1 MRIVGLLL
9 LTISL
14 QSSAQ
19 IDNEYSCAHKS
30 QFERTL
36 HVGKRAGEADFY
48 GYNILYHKCFFEVN
62 PNRGSDLKGRVLFH
76 VNVEGDYDSLI
87 FDLKNELTIDSV
99 LHLGK
104 KTRFDHNID
113 KVKVFKNDG
122 TQWLEN
128 SIDSFEVYYHGNPA
142 SIIGGFGSYV
152 YDNHATGPVI
162 HTLSEP
168 YGAPFWW
175 PCKQTLYDKIDSIDI
190 FVYTD
195 SSFKSGS
202 NGLLVNTSYV
212 DSGYHLIH
220 WKHRYPI
227 TTYLVAIAVTN
238 YSEFT
243 DYAHFHNRNDS
254 MPVVNYV
261 FPQFLESAKEQAKV
275 TIPMLRLFDSLFIEY
290 PFMKEKYGHSQFT
303 WGGGMEHQ
311 TMSFMVNFSFDLI
324 AHELAHQWFGNV
336 ITCASWNDL
345 WLNEGFATYLTALT
359 HEYLIS
365 SEDFKNQ
372 MRGMRGSITSD
383 PNGAVYPSD
392 TSRVNVLF
400 NGRLRYQKGAW
411 LLHMLRHKIGDS
423 LFYEGNRRY
432 LNTLKVKGF
441 ATTQDYKNIMQQV
454 SGQDLELF
462 FYQWFY
468 GEGHPNLKIN
478 WRQRANQVK
487 VEISQTPSNVN
498 VPFWRIPVPILF
510 ANGSDSQLIIFYP
523 DSLNKVYNIELP
535 FSADTA
541 IWDPEVSVLAKTS
554 IGGVNLDK
562 IQEDEI
568 VVFPNPGQGEFKLV
582 SRNPNI
588 NQVEVYNSL
597 GQLVLNEDF
606 YGVQNCDISS
616 KSLSDGVFYIRIYT
630 DNFVYLKIWS
640 CVK

>member
-1 MRIVGLLL
+1 MRVIAFLFFAS
-9 LTISL
+9 ISIL
-14 QSSAQ
+14 QAQ
-19 IDNEYSCAHKS
+19 IEDAFSCAYKA
-30 QFERTL
+30 QFERRL
-36 HVGKRAGEADFY
+36 NIGKRANNIEFY
-48 GYNILYHKCFFEVN
+48 GYDIRYHRCFWELN
-62 PNRGSDLKGRVLFH
+62 PNQGSNIKGKVLFQFKI
-76 VNVEGDYDSLI
+76 EQDCDSII
-87 FDLKNELTIDSV
+87 FDLNNELRIDSII
-99 LHLGK
+99 HFGI
-104 KTRFDHNID
+104 KTRFDRDGD
-113 KVKVFKNDG
+113 KVKVFRSNGEIWKKD
-122 TQWLEN
+122 L
-128 SIDSFEVYYHGNPA
+128 IDSFQVYYGGNPA
-142 SIIGGFGSYV
+142 SISGGFGAYV

-175 PCKQTLYDKIDSIDI
+175 PCKQTLNDKIDSIDI
-190 FVYTD
+190 YVYTD
-195 SSFKSGS
+195 SSFKAGS
-202 NGLLVNTSYV
+202 NGVLV
-212 DSGYHLIH
+212 DSKYTDTGYHLIH

-243 DYAHFHNRNDS
+243 DYVHFHNRLDS
-254 MPVVNYV
+254 LPIVNYV
-261 FPQFLESAKEQAKV
+261 FPQFLESSKTQAKV
-275 TIPMLRLFDSLFIEY
+275 TVPMLRLFDSLFVEY
-290 PFMKEKYGHSQFT
+290 PFTKEKYGHSQFT

-324 AHELAHQWFGNV
+324 AHELAHQWFGNL

-365 SEDFKNQ
+365 DEDFKNQ
-372 MRGMRGSITSD
+372 MRGMRGSITAD
-383 PNGAVYPSD
+383 PNGAVFPSD
-392 TSRVNVLF
+392 TSIVNVLF

-423 LFYEGNRRY
+423 LFYEGNRQY
-432 LNTLKVKGF
+432 INALKEKGF
-441 ATTQDYKNIMQQV
+441 GTTDEYKNIMQQV
-454 SGQDLELF
+454 SGVDLDLF
-462 FYQWFY
+462 FNQWFF

-478 WRQRANQVK
+478 WRQRANDVK
-487 VEISQTPSNVN
+487 VEITQSPSNN
-498 VPFWRIPVPILF
+498 SVPFWKIPVPLLF
-510 ANGSDSQLIIFYP
+510 SNKTQTKLITFYP
-523 DSLNKVYNIELP
+523 DSLQQSFEIKLP

-554 IGGVNLDK
+554 LGGVNLDK

-568 VVFPNPGQGEFKLV
+568 VVFPNPGQGKFKLV

-597 GQLVLNEDF
+597 GQLVLKDEF

>member
-1 MRIVGLLL
+1 
-9 LTISL
+9 
-14 QSSAQ
+14 
-19 IDNEYSCAHKS
+19 
-30 QFERTL
+30 
-36 HVGKRAGEADFY
+36 
-48 GYNILYHKCFFEVN
+48 
-62 PNRGSDLKGRVLFH
+62 
-76 VNVEGDYDSLI
+76 
-87 FDLKNELTIDSV
+87 
-99 LHLGK
+99 
-104 KTRFDHNID
+104 
-113 KVKVFKNDG
+113 
-122 TQWLEN
+122 
-128 SIDSFEVYYHGNPA
+128 
-142 SIIGGFGSYV
+142 
-152 YDNHATGPVI
+152 
-162 HTLSEP
+162 
-168 YGAPFWW
+168 
-175 PCKQTLYDKIDSIDI
+175 
-190 FVYTD
+190 
-195 SSFKSGS
+195 
-202 NGLLVNTSYV
+202 
-212 DSGYHLIH
+212 
-220 WKHRYPI
+220 
-227 TTYLVAIAVTN
+227 
-238 YSEFT
+238 
-243 DYAHFHNRNDS
+243 
-254 MPVVNYV
+254 
-261 FPQFLESAKEQAKV
+261 
-275 TIPMLRLFDSLFIEY
+275 
-290 PFMKEKYGHSQFT
+290 
-303 WGGGMEHQ
+303 
-311 TMSFMVNFSFDLI
+311 
-324 AHELAHQWFGNV
+324 
-336 ITCASWNDL
+336 
-345 WLNEGFATYLTALT
+345 
-359 HEYLIS
+359 
-365 SEDFKNQ
+365 

-432 LNTLKVKGF
+432 LNALKVKGF

-510 ANGSDSQLIIFYP
+510 ANGSDSQLITFYP
-523 DSLNKVYNIELP
+523 DSLNKVYDIELP

-597 GQLVLNEDF
+597 GQLVFNEDF